1 MGSLLLATAA
11 CGTASNAS
19 AASKVPTF
27 HQKLVSQVQQY
38 FVKAKTASLGTSYQV
53 TTAEL
58 DQDLKSNPGKYFL
71 MDVRL
76 PTGPSKAPGYQQGH
90 IPGAVN
96 IPYFDV
102 GKDLG
107 QIPKNKIIVTICYT
121 GQWANQTA
129 AILRLL
135 GYRAY
140 ALHLSMSDWNQH
152 LDILPHR
159 TQVPNYPLVTG
170 TKPGTFPKTG
180 S

>member
-1 MGSLLLATAA
+1 MGKDYWGAPFMDSLLLATAS
-11 CGTASNAS
+11 CGTASAS
-19 AASKVPTF
+19 VASKVPTF
-27 HQKLVSQVQQY
+27 HRKLVSQVQQY
-38 FVKAKTASLGTSYQV
+38 FVKAKTASWGTSCQV

-102 GKDLG
+102 GKNLS
-107 QIPKNKIIVTICYT
+107 QIPQNKIIVTICYT

-135 GYRAY
+135 DYRAY
-140 ALHLSMSDWNQH
+140 ALHLSMSD
-152 LDILPHR
+152 
-159 TQVPNYPLVTG
+159 
-170 TKPGTFPKTG
+170 
-180 S
+180 